1 LGKLLKEGSIMAVN
15 LGNREEK
22 LTSDSMIVTETDSKG
37 IITFASEDFCKIAGY
52 TKEELVGQPHNMIRH
67 SFMPNAAFK
76 DLWNTV
82 QSGAIWTGIVVNK
95 TKSGGFYWVKANVYP
110 SQNADGSVKYIS
122 VRVMPSKEEIET
134 AIATYPTL

>member
-1 LGKLLKEGSIMAVN
+1 MSVN

-22 LTSDSMIVTETDSKG
+22 LDSESMIVTETDAKG

-67 SFMPNAAFK
+67 SFMPSAAFA
-76 DLWNTV
+76 DLWKTIQAGN
-82 QSGAIWTGIVVNK
+82 IWTGIVVNK

-110 SQNADGSVKYIS
+110 SRNSDGSTKFIS
-122 VRVMPSKEEIET
+122 VRVMPSKEEVEE
-134 AIATYPTL
+134 AIRTYPTL

>member
-1 LGKLLKEGSIMAVN
+1 MAIN

-22 LTSDSMIVTETDSKG
+22 LSSDSMIVTETDSKG

-67 SFMPNAAFK
+67 NFMPSAAFK

-82 QSGAIWTGIVVNK
+82 QSGQIWTGIIVNK

-110 SQNADGSVKYIS
+110 SKNADGTVQYIS
-122 VRVMPSKEEIET
+122 VGVMPSVEEIEH